1 MNNMQTI
8 HNQIINKIYSSINKH
23 YKDNNLSV
31 QGLIERDTNNSKY
44 IKNDINKKNDNSL
57 YKRLVYSIHNANW
70 KAVSIES
77 FWRKSSSNYEKALKS
92 YDSAFVSSLTINE
105 LRGKGIINS
114 DKKIQYIINA
124 AKFVEEIKKHSKS
137 GVISFFDKFAYEGS
151 SVYERWALVSIIA
164 SSVNG
169 ISNALACDLLKEI
182 GYMNYGKP
190 DVHIKRILE
199 RIGIIKDLKNKLVY
213 KKSKE
218 DYFIFRILD
227 ILALNSKKTLFEVD
241 KILWLFGTG
250 FDNSSGK
257 AIGGICSHTP
267 KCNKCLLNG
276 LCNYYKTGHGKS

>member
-1 MNNMQTI
+1 MNKMQTS

-31 QGLIERDTNNSKY
+31 QGLIERDINSSKY

-77 FWRKSSSNYEKALKS
+77 FWRNNSDNYEKALKS
-92 YDSAFVSSLTINE
+92 YDSAYVSSLTVNE
-105 LRGKGIINS
+105 LRGKGLINS

-124 AKFVEEIKKHSKS
+124 AKFVEEIKKHSKY

-199 RIGIIKDLKNKLVY
+199 RIGIIKDLKDKLVF
-213 KKSKE
+213 KKSEE

-257 AIGGICSHTP
+257 AIGGICSHKP
-267 KCNKCLLNG
+267 KCNKCLING